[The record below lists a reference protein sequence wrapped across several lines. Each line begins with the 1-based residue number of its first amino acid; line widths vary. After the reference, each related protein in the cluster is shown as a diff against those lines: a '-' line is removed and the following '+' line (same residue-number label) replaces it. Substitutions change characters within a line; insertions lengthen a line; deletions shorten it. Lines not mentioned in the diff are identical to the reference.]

1 MLMETLAIGDILRI
15 KEAVLKLIEIFF
27 QRRDRLDERHK
38 IAQDKLYLALN
49 ETRIYLADFRKG
61 KVDREQEKVI
71 SRLWRESA
79 VALRVVDRG
88 LADRCLIKMDY
99 WADQERWS
107 EEDIKKAKIGF
118 DQVFRRARQVMRACK
133 S

>member
-1 MLMETLAIGDILRI
+1 MQSIITVGDLLGL
-15 KEAVLKLIEIFF
+15 KEVVLNLIEIFF
-27 QRRDRLDERHK
+27 QRRDRLDERHRV
-38 IAQDKLYLALN
+38 AQDKLYLALN
-49 ETRIYLADFRKG
+49 ETRMYLADFRKG

-71 SRLWRESA
+71 SRLWREAA
-79 VALRVVDRG
+79 VALRVVDQG

-99 WADQERWS
+99 WADKDRWS

-118 DQVFRRARQVMRACK
+118 DQVFRRARQVLRACK

>member
-1 MLMETLAIGDILRI
+1 MSIETLAIGDILGL
-15 KEAVLKLIEIFF
+15 KDAVVKLIEIFF
-27 QRRDRLDERHK
+27 QRKDRLDERHK
-38 IAQDKLYLALN
+38 VAQDKLYIALN

-71 SRLWRESA
+71 SRLWREAA
-79 VALRVVDRG
+79 VALSVVDQS
-88 LADRCLIKMDY
+88 LADRCLIKMDF

-118 DQVFRRARQVMRACK
+118 DQVFRRARQVLRACK

>member
-1 MLMETLAIGDILRI
+1 MPATITVGDILGL
-15 KEAVLKLIEIFF
+15 KDAVLKLIEIFF
-27 QRRDRLDERHK
+27 QRKDRLDERHRV
-38 IAQDKLYLALN
+38 AQDKLYLALN
-49 ETRIYLADFRKG
+49 ETRMYLADFRKG

-71 SRLWRESA
+71 SRLWREA
-79 VALRVVDRG
+79 AIALRVVDQG

-99 WADQERWS
+99 WADPERWS

-118 DQVFRRARQVMRACK
+118 DQVFKRARQVMRACK